1 MQTSMRRGL
10 LRASH
15 SVLVPSFLGC
25 SHQQHLTDQQDDPPT
40 PGSMYVHQLLSDR
53 LNRTTGH
60 CAVRSPLQPRLSEL
74 TPRLRLLSLCS
85 TLAPSLPLL
94 SGFGLFSLL
103 ISSKRPA
110 TDSGTILTLPRSRL
124 PSTFVHGDG
133 QRSFP
138 LGDKQVDLASPP
150 SHSSLVSPSSRSEHL
165 SFRRF
170 LSRPRAKMASRQS
183 QILPHRDTK
192 LLRKSEQTNDLAE
205 LVSVSDESVVVRP
218 PLPPS

>member
-1 MQTSMRRGL
+1 MRRGL
-10 LRASH
+10 LRATL
-15 SVLVPSFLGC
+15 SVLAPSFLGC
-25 SHQQHLTDQQDDPPT
+25 SHQQHPTDQQDDPPT
-40 PGSMYVHQLLSDR
+40 PGSRYVPQLLSDR
-53 LNRTTGH
+53 LNRKTGH
-60 CAVRSPLQPRLSEL
+60 CAVRSPLQPGLSEL

-85 TLAPSLPLL
+85 TFAPSLPPL

-103 ISSKRPA
+103 VSFQRPA
-110 TDSGTILTLPRSRL
+110 ADSGTILTLSRPRLS
-124 PSTFVHGDG
+124 STFVHGDG

-138 LGDKQVDLASPP
+138 LGDKQVDLASP
-150 SHSSLVSPSSRSEHL
+150 SHSSLVPPSPSSEHL

-170 LSRPRAKMASRQS
+170 LSRTSAKMASRQS

-218 PLPPS
+218 PLPPF